1 MFTCRVVADVVKT
14 LSDRSTNT
22 RPHSRT
28 TGSTR
33 CAETKDSTI
42 RGWVQIAVRDLT
54 LAPSSLQL
62 YELIFQRTLASVM
75 VDAELDLTTVLVLGK
90 GGGEEGLFR
99 SSGKVVVNPGWM
111 RAYQVRFV

>member
-1 MFTCRVVADVVKT
+1 
-14 LSDRSTNT
+14 
-22 RPHSRT
+22 
-28 TGSTR
+28 
-33 CAETKDSTI
+33 
-42 RGWVQIAVRDLT
+42 VQIAVRDLT